1 MPSRST
7 RILCS
12 GDLHLGRYPSR
23 IPSHQRELSV
33 GHVWL
38 DLVDYAVQQDVD
50 VVALTGDVVDEENK
64 LYEAFGPLQDG
75 IRQLEEGNIDVV
87 AVAGNHDY
95 DALPRLSGM
104 VESERFTL
112 LGQGGQWDSTILTP
126 QQSPPV
132 QIIGWSFRQR
142 HISTSP
148 IDSLPVDLFDAD
160 MPTVGL
166 LHADLDVKDSV
177 YAPVT
182 LNQLRAQPVAAWLLG
197 HIHAHQLW
205 DELSPLVMYP
215 GSPQP
220 LRPTET
226 GAHGPWIVEV
236 EKDGTARASHIPRST
251 LRYSAFDV
259 DFSEIDQAD
268 NLEGAVTDAIRD
280 KLQEAQDTSPEIQH
294 LVCRLRLHGRTG
306 LHRVIQDRATEWA
319 HNLEVP
325 QAGLVATVDQV
336 DVETRPELDLTR
348 IAEGND
354 PPGVLAQV
362 LLALE
367 EEDDDRDID
376 DDLIQD
382 AWAEIQS
389 AVGQVAHSSA
399 YQPLR
404 ESGAIEPQREDLLVA
419 ARRQGLLLLD
429 ELHAQTRSNR
439 DA

>member
-1 MPSRST
+1 MSSRST
-7 RILCS
+7 RILCT

-38 DLVDYAVQQDVD
+38 DIVDYAVQQDVD
-50 VVALTGDVVDEENK
+50 VVAMTGDIVDEENK
-64 LYEAFGPLQDG
+64 LYEAFGPLQSG
-75 IRQLEEGNIDVV
+75 VRQLEEANIDVV

-95 DALPRLSGM
+95 NALPRLSGM

-112 LGQGGQWDSTILTP
+112 LGQGGQWNSVTITPNQST
-126 QQSPPV
+126 PV
-132 QIIGWSFRQR
+132 QIIGWSFRHR
-142 HISTSP
+142 HINTSP
-148 IDSLPVDLFDAD
+148 IDSLPADLFDAD
-160 MPTVGL
+160 IPTIGL

-182 LNQLRAQPVAAWLLG
+182 LNQLREQPVAAWLLG
-197 HIHAHQLW
+197 HIHAHQVW
-205 DELSPLVMYP
+205 DKRSPLVLYP

-236 EKDGTARASHIPRST
+236 EKDGAARVSHIPRST

-259 DFSEIDQAD
+259 DLSDIDQAD

-280 KLQEAQDTSPEIQH
+280 KLQEAKDTGPEIQH

-306 LHRVIQDRATEWA
+306 LHRVIQDRAIEWA

-325 QAGLVATVDQV
+325 QTGLVATVDQV

-348 IAEGND
+348 IAKGND
-354 PPGVLAQV
+354 PPGVLAQL

-367 EEDDDRDID
+367 EDDDAREVD
-376 DDLIQD
+376 DELLQD
-382 AWAEIQS
+382 AWGQIQS
-389 AVGQVAHSSA
+389 AVEQVTHSSA

-404 ESGAIEPQREDLLVA
+404 ESGTIEPRQDDLLVA

-429 ELHAQTRSNR
+429 ELHAQTRPNS

>member
-1 MPSRST
+1 
-7 RILCS
+7 
-12 GDLHLGRYPSR
+12 
-23 IPSHQRELSV
+23 V
-33 GHVWL
+33 
-38 DLVDYAVQQDVD
+38 DLVDYAIQQGVD

-64 LYEAFGPLQDG
+64 LYEAFGPLQNG
-75 IRQLEEGNIDVV
+75 VRQLEEANIDVV

-112 LGQGGQWDSTILTP
+112 LGQGGQWDSITLTP
-126 QQSPPV
+126 NQSTPV

-148 IDSLPVDLFDAD
+148 IDSLPADLFDAD
-160 MPTVGL
+160 MPTIGL

-182 LNQLRAQPVAAWLLG
+182 LNQLREQPVAAWLLG
-197 HIHAHQLW
+197 HIHAHQVW
-205 DELSPLVMYP
+205 DDRSPLVLYP

-236 EKDGTARASHIPRST
+236 EEDGTARASHIPRST

-259 DFSEIDQAD
+259 DLSNIDQAD
-268 NLEGAVTDAIRD
+268 NLEGAITDAIRG
-280 KLQEAQDTSPEIQH
+280 KLQEAKDTGPEIQH
-294 LVCRLRLHGRTG
+294 LVCRLRLHGRTS
-306 LHRVIQDRATEWA
+306 LHRVIQNRSTEWA
-319 HNLEVP
+319 QNFEVP
-325 QAGLVATVDQV
+325 QTGVVATVDQV
-336 DVETRPELDLTR
+336 NVETRPELNLTQ
-348 IAEGND
+348 IAKGND
-354 PPGVLAQV
+354 PPGVLAQL

-367 EEDDDRDID
+367 GEDDDHEIGDE
-376 DDLIQD
+376 LIQD
-382 AWAEIQS
+382 AWAKIQS
-389 AVGQVAHSSA
+389 AVGQVTQSPA

-404 ESGAIEPQREDLLVA
+404 ESGTIEPQSEDLLVA
-419 ARRQGLLLLD
+419 ARRQGILLLD
-429 ELHAQTRSNR
+429 ELHAQTRSKS